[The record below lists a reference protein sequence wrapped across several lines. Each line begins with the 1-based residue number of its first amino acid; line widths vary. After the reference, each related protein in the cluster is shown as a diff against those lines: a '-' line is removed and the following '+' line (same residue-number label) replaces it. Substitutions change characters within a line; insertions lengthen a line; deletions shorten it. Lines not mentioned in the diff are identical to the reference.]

1 MPELPDVV
9 VYIEALER
17 RILGHVLERI
27 EIAGPFL
34 LRTATPPIDS
44 AQNRKVIAIRRLG
57 KRIAI
62 GLGACASDGGASG
75 GQALSDAKQLIAPDQ
90 IWLVFHLMIAGRLH
104 WSQRK
109 VTPDEH
115 PTNRKS
121 GTPWGPLGRRTLAAF
136 HFDSGTLTLTEAGT
150 RKRASLHLLHGEAE
164 LVQLDRGGID
174 VLSTSAEQFAA
185 VLTGSNHTLKRA
197 LTDPRFFS
205 GIGNAY
211 SDEILHRAQLSPVAL
226 TQRLSGEEVNRLY
239 RATRETLTEWIERLR
254 AESGD
259 KTAANVVVVD
269 YESNLA
275 LLEPSDKKFL
285 DGLTPLQLALDTVV
299 GDRLAALQLEST
311 GALVLTEGL
320 VTTIQMTR
328 YPADIGQ
335 FLTYRVS
342 MSLQYR
348 DNSYTVPLVK
358 NNKLAALLLR
368 YDQRT
373 QVVDA
378 IPAPIIAHFLK
389 DAEKEPYEGFPSAGF
404 GFFPTRDPQLRKFAE
419 QTGKPAGVYVT
430 SVDPN
435 SPAAKAGLEVG
446 DTVSG
451 IGNSEIDQ
459 NGNYVDPLYGKIEF
473 TNLVTAKAFAG
484 DSLPLHIQRAGKP
497 MQLELVLGHR
507 NANDYVIPPY
517 SLDRAPL
524 YYVLGG
530 LIFEELS
537 RQYLREWG
545 ANWMK
550 DAPQRLVYKDR
561 FQSELY
567 PEGNRRVV
575 VLTQVLPAN
584 TTIGYDEVAY
594 LTVRKVNGKE
604 VKSLAELANAVKEP
618 ADGFITIETEED
630 PKQIALEA
638 KQVEAEAE
646 ALKQN
651 YGLPALQRLE

>member
-1 MPELPDVV
+1 MLRHSLIAFSIVLIAANVTLAKKEPAIPSAAGKQKQL
-9 VYIEALER
+9 ALVR
-17 RILGHVLERI
+17 VNV
-27 EIAGPFL
+27 
-34 LRTATPPIDS
+34 T
-44 AQNRKVIAIRRLG
+44 
-57 KRIAI
+57 
-62 GLGACASDGGASG
+62 
-75 GQALSDAKQLIAPDQ
+75 GQAYDYFRPWQKKAP
-90 IWLVFHLMIAGRLH
+90 F
-104 WSQRK
+104 S
-109 VTPDEH
+109 
-115 PTNRKS
+115 
-121 GTPWGPLGRRTLAAF
+121 
-136 HFDSGTLTLTEAGT
+136 
-150 RKRASLHLLHGEAE
+150 
-164 LVQLDRGGID
+164 
-174 VLSTSAEQFAA
+174 
-185 VLTGSNHTLKRA
+185 KRA
-197 LTDPRFFS
+197 L
-205 GIGNAY
+205 GA
-211 SDEILHRAQLSPVAL
+211 V
-226 TQRLSGEEVNRLY
+226 LSGGRVLVTADLVANQNYVELE
-239 RATRETLTEWIERLR
+239 R

-259 KTAANVVVVD
+259 KSAANVVVVD

-275 LLEPSDKKFL
+275 LLEPADKKFL

-328 YPADIGQ
+328 YPADLGQ

-368 YDQRT
+368 FDQRT

-389 DAEKEPYEGFPSAGF
+389 DAEKQPYQGFPSAGF

-419 QTGKPAGVYVT
+419 QAGKPAGVYVT

-435 SPAAKAGLEVG
+435 SPAAKAGLQVG
-446 DTVSG
+446 DIVVSV
-451 IGNSEIDQ
+451 GNNEVDQ

-473 TNLVTAKAFAG
+473 TNLITAKAFAG
-484 DSLPLHIQRAGKP
+484 DTLQLHIQRAGKP
-497 MQLELVLGHR
+497 MQIDLGLTHR
-507 NANDYVIPPY
+507 NANEYVIPPY

-584 TTIGYDEVAY
+584 TTIGYDDIAY
-594 LTVRKVNGKE
+594 LSVRKVNGKE
-604 VKSLAELANAVKEP
+604 VKSLADLAEAVKHP
-618 ADGFITIETEED
+618 VDGFITIETEED
-630 PKQIALEA
+630 PKQIALDP
-638 KQVEAEAE
+638 KQVDAEAE

-651 YGLPALQRLE
+651 YGLPSLQRLE